1 MQNKRSAFT
10 LIELLVVIAI
20 IAVIGAGGVALVK
33 WNTSKQ
39 SLLTGQQQLMSA
51 FEEARLVATSKGT
64 RARVVIYKG
73 DDVSRKLRQVGIIYE
88 AFDEY
93 GENMGWVSVSAGA
106 MLPKGVFFV
115 PPSGEFKTLVD
126 LNPQFKDSD
135 VIKSTFRNGLT
146 GAPTVVGM
154 SNFGSKRPQSI
165 GEGGG
170 DWYCYEFSP
179 EGLSENP
186 SAVIV
191 LATGNIN
198 NKGQIILENPFE
210 IMGFSVL
217 KFGKVVGF
225 KEYSEIEGNIKN

>member
-1 MQNKRSAFT
+1 MGNARKAFT

-20 IAVIGAGGVALVK
+20 IAALGAGGVALVK

-51 FEEARLVATSKGT
+51 FEEARILACAKATRT
-64 RARVVIYKG
+64 RVLIYKG

-93 GENMGWVSVSAGA
+93 GENMGWVSHSAGA
-106 MLPKGVFFV
+106 TLPKGVFFI

-126 LNPQFKDSD
+126 LNPAYKESD

-146 GAPTVVGM
+146 GAPSVVGM
-154 SNFGSKRPQSI
+154 SNFGSKVPQSI

-191 LATGNIN
+191 LGMGNIN
-198 NKGQIILENPFE
+198 SKGHIILDNPFE

-217 KFGKVVGF
+217 KMGKVVGF
-225 KEYSEIEGNIKN
+225 REYAEIEGNVKK

>member
-1 MQNKRSAFT
+1 MHRKKRAFT

-20 IAVIGAGGVALVK
+20 IAAIGSGAVLLVK
-33 WNTSKQ
+33 WNSSKQ
-39 SLLTGQQQLMSA
+39 SLLAAQQQLMSA
-51 FEEARLVATSKGT
+51 FEEARILACAKAT
-64 RARVVIYKG
+64 RARVLIYKG

-93 GENMGWVSVSAGA
+93 GDKMGWVSHSSGA
-106 MLPKGVFFV
+106 MLPKGVFFI

-126 LNPQFKDSD
+126 LNSAYKESD

-146 GAPTVVGM
+146 GAPSVVGM
-154 SNFGSKRPQSI
+154 SNFGSRVPQSI

-191 LATGNIN
+191 LGIGSVN
-198 NKGQIILENPFE
+198 NKGRIVLENPFE
-210 IMGFSVL
+210 IMGFSIL
-217 KFGKVVGF
+217 KMGKVVGF
-225 KEYSEIEGNIKN
+225 REYAEIEGNVKN